1 MLLPP
6 PTCLI
11 SGSVCWVQPRTTVC
25 SRSWMAWFPLLTRSI
40 APATSLDTKPMT
52 LHSLTGVLVD
62 VLYSQ
67 V

>member
-1 MLLPP
+1 M
-6 PTCLI
+6 
-11 SGSVCWVQPRTTVC
+11 C